1 MTVST
6 LGEYR
11 ILKELG
17 RGGMGVVYLAEHQ
30 RLLKRY
36 AIKVLPQAFAQDA
49 QLVERF
55 HNEARVMA
63 ELDHPNIVKVV
74 NMSCEGTT
82 YYLVMDYIES
92 DTGAPK
98 NLHQLMRE
106 HGGKLPE
113 DKAEKIALDILH
125 ALEYAHSYSSQSTPS
140 GIIHRD
146 IKPANILLDKT
157 GTAKVADFG
166 LVKILGG
173 DEDTVTKRVTLTAEG
188 VILGTYDFMSPEQKA
203 GKPVDHRTDIY
214 AVGVIIYSMLTGRKP
229 EGRFSLPSEIFPE
242 LSKKWDAVVDKCLQ
256 HLPEDRYQ
264 IAKEV
269 IKEVKAEKIPRPK
282 KAKKV
287 RKEKKEHRGF
297 FRELLRYGTII
308 IVVAIVV
315 GAIMTYVMFKDEA
328 FRNLLKDSVSTA
340 LKGELKP
347 EETTAQTPEKREALK
362 KQQTQTAEKKAEAET
377 EVKPPPQS
385 PQPPVLISD
394 SEQTGEAVFPDELK
408 RLAAILEKEGITE
421 ANKELS
427 EYYKNA
433 SPEDKRMLDLL
444 LSLGINFMKAYS
456 EKPAESFQDFAKV
469 MQEVQESIPAVGP
482 LKESWAIALQ
492 KYQEGKK
499 HREEGDL
506 DKARQSYTE
515 AQREMRKATL
525 LQWSKQQADAA
536 KVMMDDSKKKV
547 EETQPGISENLL
559 FRTALK
565 TGDDADNAYGR
576 GDYPRAKT
584 LYSISNDVYGLVT
597 KDCQPPEC
605 IEVLRDYVEKTKAE
619 ADKLDAS
626 NLVRALYSQALR
638 KEQQARTA
646 FRNNEYEEAAAAL
659 VESAFFYESA
669 KDRALQA
676 RRPVQIRDKR
686 ESPRIKK

>member
-36 AIKVLPQAFAQDA
+36 AIKILPQAFAQDA

-74 NMSCEGTT
+74 NMSCKGTT

-106 HGGKLPE
+106 YGGRLPE
-113 DKAEKIALDILH
+113 DKAEKIAMDILH

-146 IKPANILLDKT
+146 IKPANILLDKH

-173 DEDTVTKRVTLTAEG
+173 DPDTATKRVTLTAEG

-229 EGRFSLPSEIFPE
+229 EGRFSLPSEIYPE
-242 LSKKWDAVVDKCLQ
+242 LSKKWDNVVDKCLQ

-264 IAKEV
+264 TAKEV
-269 IKEVKAEKIPRPK
+269 IQEVKAEKILKPK
-282 KAKKV
+282 KARKAQ
-287 RKEKKEHRGF
+287 KEKKVHRGF

-340 LKGELKP
+340 LKGELKQ
-347 EETTAQTPEKREALK
+347 EETTQAPEKKETLK
-362 KQQTQTAEKKAEAET
+362 KQQTQVGLKKGGPET
-377 EVKPPPQS
+377 ETKPPQPPQS
-385 PQPPVLISD
+385 PVLIPD
-394 SEQTGEAVFPDELK
+394 LEQLGGTEFTDELK
-408 RLAAILEKEGITE
+408 KLAAILEKEGITE
-421 ANKELS
+421 ANKEFS

-433 SPEDKRMLDLL
+433 SPEEKKTLDFL
-444 LSLGINFMKAYS
+444 LSLGINIMKVYG
-456 EKPAESFQDFAKV
+456 EKPAEGFQDFAKV
-469 MQEVQESIPAVGP
+469 MQEAQKTIPAVGP
-482 LKESWAIALQ
+482 LKDSWVKAMQ
-492 KYQEGKK
+492 KYKEGKQY
-499 HREEGDL
+499 REEGDL
-506 DKARQSYTE
+506 DKARQSYTD
-515 AQREMRKATL
+515 AQREMRRVTV
-525 LQWSKQQADAA
+525 LQWTKQQADTA
-536 KVMMDDSKKKV
+536 KVKMNDSKKKV
-547 EETQPGISENLL
+547 EETHLGISENLL
-559 FRTALK
+559 FRTAFK
-565 TGDDADNAYGR
+565 AGDDADNAYDR

-584 LYSISNDVYGLVT
+584 LYSISNDVYGLIT

-605 IEVLRDYVEKTKAE
+605 IEALRDYVQKTKAE
-619 ADKLDAS
+619 TDKLGAS
-626 NLVRALYSQALR
+626 NLSRALYSQAFR

-646 FRNNEYEEAAAAL
+646 FRNNAFEEAATAL
-659 VESAFFYESA
+659 IESALFYENA

-676 RRPVQIRDKR
+676 RRPIQTKDKK
-686 ESPRIKK
+686 EIPPQ

>member
-1 MTVST
+1 MTLST

-92 DTGAPK
+92 ETGAPK

-125 ALEYAHSYSSQSTPS
+125 ALEYAHSYSSKSTPS

-146 IKPANILLDKT
+146 IKPANILMDNT

-173 DEDTVTKRVTLTAEG
+173 DADTVTKRVTLTAEG

-203 GKPVDHRTDIY
+203 GKPVDLRTDIY

-242 LSKKWDAVVDKCLQ
+242 LSKKWDNIVDKCLQ

-264 IAKEV
+264 SAKEV
-269 IKEVKAEKIPRPK
+269 IQDVKAEKVLKPK

-297 FRELLRYGTII
+297 LRELLRYGTII

-328 FRNLLKDSVSTA
+328 FRNLLNDSVFTA

-347 EETTAQTPEKREALK
+347 EEKTAQTPEKIEALK

-377 EVKPPPQS
+377 EVKPPPQ
-385 PQPPVLISD
+385 PPKTPVLIPD
-394 SEQTGEAVFPDELK
+394 SEQMGEAVFQDELK

-433 SPEDKRMLDLL
+433 SPEEKRTLDFL

-456 EKPAESFQDFAKV
+456 EKPAESLQDFAKI
-469 MQEVQESIPAVGP
+469 MQDVQKSIPAVGP

-499 HREEGDL
+499 YREEGDL
-506 DKARQSYTE
+506 DKARQRYTE

-525 LQWSKQQADAA
+525 LQWSKQQADTA
-536 KVMMDDSKKKV
+536 KVMMNDSKKRV

-559 FRTALK
+559 FLTALK
-565 TGDDADNAYGR
+565 TGDDADNAYDK

-584 LYSISNDVYGLVT
+584 LYSISNDVYGLIT
-597 KDCQPPEC
+597 KDYQPAKC
-605 IEVLRDYVEKTKAE
+605 IEVLRNYVEKTKAG
-619 ADKLDAS
+619 ADRLGVS
-626 NLVRALYSQALR
+626 NLSRALYSQAFR

-646 FRNNEYEEAAAAL
+646 FRNNAFEEAATAL
-659 VESAFFYESA
+659 IESAFLYQNA
-669 KDRALQA
+669 KDRAIQA
-676 RRPVQIRDKR
+676 RRSIQTKDKK
-686 ESPRIKK
+686 EIPPN

>member
-30 RLLKRY
+30 RLLKKY

-63 ELDHPNIVKVV
+63 ELEHPNIVKVV

-113 DKAEKIALDILH
+113 DKAQKIGLDILH
-125 ALEYAHSYSSQSTPS
+125 ALEYAHSYSSKSTPS

-146 IKPANILLDKT
+146 IKPANILLDKH

-173 DEDTVTKRVTLTAEG
+173 DPDTVTKRVTLTAEG

-242 LSKKWDAVVDKCLQ
+242 LSKKWDTVVDKCLQ

-264 IAKEV
+264 TAKEV
-269 IKEVKAEKIPRPK
+269 IQDVKAERIAKPK
-282 KAKKV
+282 EAKKV
-287 RKEKKEHRGF
+287 PKEKKEHRGF

-308 IVVAIVV
+308 IVVGIVV
-315 GAIMTYVMFKDEA
+315 GAIMTYVMFKDET

-347 EETTAQTPEKREALK
+347 EEQPAQTPEKTEALK
-362 KQQTQTAEKKAEAET
+362 KPEAQDAARKAGEGTEAR
-377 EVKPPPQS
+377 P
-385 PQPPVLISD
+385 PQPPPPPALTPD
-394 SEQTGEAVFPDELK
+394 SEQMGEVVFQDELK
-408 RLAAILEKEGITE
+408 RLAARLEKEGITE

-433 SPEDKRMLDLL
+433 SPEEKRILDFL
-444 LSLGINFMKAYS
+444 LSLGINFMKAYG
-456 EKPAESFQDFAKV
+456 EKPAEGLQDFAKV
-469 MQEVQESIPAVGP
+469 MEEVQKTIPPVGP
-482 LKESWAIALQ
+482 LKDSWAIALK
-492 KYQEGKK
+492 KYQEGKQ

-506 DKARQSYTE
+506 DRARQSYTE
-515 AQREMRKATL
+515 AQREMRRATL
-525 LQWSKQQADAA
+525 LQWSKQQADTA
-536 KVMMDDSKKKV
+536 KLTMNDSKKKT
-547 EETQPGISENLL
+547 EETHPGISENLL

-565 TGDDADNAYGR
+565 TGDDADNAYEK
-576 GDYPRAKT
+576 GDYPRAKA
-584 LYSISNDVYGLVT
+584 LYSVSNDVYGLIT
-597 KDCQPPEC
+597 KDYQPPEC
-605 IEVLRDYVEKTKAE
+605 IEVLRDYVIRTKAE
-619 ADKLDAS
+619 ADKLGAS
-626 NLVRALYSQALR
+626 NLSRPLYSQAFR

-646 FRNNEYEEAAAAL
+646 FRNNAYEEAAAAL
-659 VESAFFYESA
+659 IESAFFYESA

-676 RRPVQIRDKR
+676 RRSIQPKDKK
-686 ESPRIKK
+686 EIPPN

>member
-92 DTGAPK
+92 ETGAPK

-106 HGGKLPE
+106 QGGKLPE
-113 DKAEKIALDILH
+113 DKAHKIALDILY
-125 ALEYAHSYSSQSTPS
+125 ALEHAHSYSSKSTPS

-146 IKPANILLDKT
+146 IKPANILLDKH

-173 DEDTVTKRVTLTAEG
+173 DPDTVTKRVTLTAEG

-264 IAKEV
+264 TAKEV
-269 IKEVKAEKIPRPK
+269 IQDVKAERIVRPK

-287 RKEKKEHRGF
+287 PKEKKERRGF

-308 IVVAIVV
+308 IVVGIVV
-315 GAIMTYVMFKDEA
+315 GAIMTLVMFKDEA

-347 EETTAQTPEKREALK
+347 EEQTAQTPEKTEALK
-362 KQQTQTAEKKAEAET
+362 KPETQEAAKKTGAGTEA
-377 EVKPPPQS
+377 KP
-385 PQPPVLISD
+385 PQPPSPPALTPD
-394 SEQTGEAVFPDELK
+394 SEQMGDAEFQDELK
-408 RLAAILEKEGITE
+408 RLASILAKEGITE

-433 SPEDKRMLDLL
+433 SPEEKRTLDFL
-444 LSLGINFMKAYS
+444 LSLGINFMKVYG
-456 EKPAESFQDFAKV
+456 EKPAEGFQDFAKV
-469 MQEVQESIPAVGP
+469 MQEVQKTIPAVGP
-482 LKESWAIALQ
+482 LKDSWAKALQ
-492 KYQEGKK
+492 KYQEGKQY
-499 HREEGDL
+499 REEGDL
-506 DKARQSYTE
+506 DRARQSYTE
-515 AQREMRKATL
+515 AQREVRRATL
-525 LQWSKQQADAA
+525 IQWSKQQAETA
-536 KVMMDDSKKKV
+536 KLMMNDSKKKT
-547 EETQPGISENLL
+547 EETHPGISENLL
-559 FRTALK
+559 FRAALK
-565 TGDDADNAYGR
+565 TGDDADNAYDS

-584 LYSISNDVYGLVT
+584 LYSISNDVFGLIT
-597 KDCQPPEC
+597 KDYQPPEC
-605 IEVLRDYVEKTKAE
+605 IEVLRDYVIKTKTE
-619 ADKLDAS
+619 ADKLNAS
-626 NLVRALYSQALR
+626 SLSRPLYGQAFR

-646 FRNNEYEEAAAAL
+646 FRNNAYEGAAAAL
-659 VESAFFYESA
+659 IESAFFYESA

-676 RRPVQIRDKR
+676 RRSIQTKDKK
-686 ESPRIKK
+686 EPPPN

>member
-1 MTVST
+1 MTLSM

-125 ALEYAHSYSSQSTPS
+125 ALEYAHSYSSKSTPS

-146 IKPANILLDKT
+146 IKPANILMDNT

-173 DEDTVTKRVTLTAEG
+173 DADTVTKRVTLTAEG

-203 GKPVDHRTDIY
+203 GKPVDLRTDIY

-242 LSKKWDAVVDKCLQ
+242 LSKKWDNVVDKCLQ

-264 IAKEV
+264 SAKEV
-269 IKEVKAEKIPRPK
+269 IQDVKAEKVLKPK

-328 FRNLLKDSVSTA
+328 FRNLLNDSVFTA

-347 EETTAQTPEKREALK
+347 EEKTAQTPEKIEALK

-377 EVKPPPQS
+377 EVKPPPQ
-385 PQPPVLISD
+385 PPKTPVLIPD
-394 SEQTGEAVFPDELK
+394 SEQMGEAVFQDELK

-433 SPEDKRMLDLL
+433 SPEEKRTLDFL

-456 EKPAESFQDFAKV
+456 EKPAESLQDFAKI
-469 MQEVQESIPAVGP
+469 MQDVQKSIPAVGP

-499 HREEGDL
+499 YREEGDL
-506 DKARQSYTE
+506 DKARQRYTE

-525 LQWSKQQADAA
+525 LQWSKQQADTA
-536 KVMMDDSKKKV
+536 KVMMNDSKKRV

-559 FRTALK
+559 FLTALK
-565 TGDDADNAYGR
+565 TGDDADNAYDK

-584 LYSISNDVYGLVT
+584 LYSISNDVYGLIT
-597 KDCQPPEC
+597 KDYQPAKC
-605 IEVLRDYVEKTKAE
+605 IEVLRNYVEKTKAG
-619 ADKLDAS
+619 ADRLGVS
-626 NLVRALYSQALR
+626 NLSRALYSQAFR

-646 FRNNEYEEAAAAL
+646 FRNNAFEEAATAL
-659 VESAFFYESA
+659 IESAFLYQNA
-669 KDRALQA
+669 KDRAIQA
-676 RRPVQIRDKR
+676 RRPIQTKDKK
-686 ESPRIKK
+686 EIPPN